1 MKTLLLITLAA
12 FFAPTLGSAKDAQ
25 SAAEARERAPRSVGE
40 DQRIKISI
48 EELKNLEWRAGM
60 KLPEAI
66 LALNERAVEIE
77 GYMNLGTPEG
87 VETFQLV
94 ADSCGCDGRGNPHHF
109 IEVTLDGDVTTF
121 NPDLITVHGTFEV
134 GEVVE
139 DGFVISLF
147 RLKNA
152 TIQ

>member
-1 MKTLLLITLAA
+1 L
-12 FFAPTLGSAKDAQ
+12 
-25 SAAEARERAPRSVGE
+25 SAAEESGQVSWNASEE
-40 DQRIKISI
+40 QRIKISI

-66 LALNERAVEIE
+66 LALDGREVEIE

-109 IEVTLDGDVTTF
+109 IEVTLENDVTAF

-139 DGFVISLF
+139 DGFVVSLF
-147 RLKNA
+147 RLKKA